1 MYTKKHLDMANK
13 TGKYNGVFVPMV
25 TPIDSDFKIDGNA
38 VALLMKTFTIS
49 GVSAFLMGTTGESTS
64 LSAGQKEQLVKYALE
79 NRGNEQTKVLVG
91 VSSNCLQNS
100 INDANKYAAW
110 GVDAVVAHLPYY
122 YPMSPE
128 KMIRYFTRLA
138 DNIDCNLILYNNPA
152 TVKMS
157 IPLEVADELS
167 RHGNIVGFKDSER
180 GEERLDKALA
190 LWKQRPDFVFLLGWA
205 AKSAYAVLKGCHGL
219 VPSTGN
225 LAPSLYQKLY
235 LAAKSGDKEKAGKFQ
250 EQTNAISEVYQKDR
264 NISES
269 IPALKIIMSEYG
281 LCQPYVMPPM
291 YQPSNG
297 EIDQLKLEILALWP
311 KNDQ

>member
-1 MYTKKHLDMANK
+1 MTNI
-13 TGKYNGVFVPMV
+13 TEKYSGVFVPMV
-25 TPIDSDFKIDGNA
+25 TPIDSNFEVDGNA
-38 VALLMKTFTIS
+38 VALIVKTFTFS

-64 LSAGQKEQLVKYALE
+64 LSAVQKEQLVKYALE
-79 NRGNEQTKVLVG
+79 SRGNGRTKILAG
-91 VSSNCLQNS
+91 VSSNCLQDS
-100 INDANKYAAW
+100 ISDANKFAAW

-128 KMIRYFTRLA
+128 KMIRYFTHLA

-167 RHGNIVGFKDSER
+167 KHGNIVGFKDSER
-180 GEERLDKALA
+180 GEERLDKAIE

-205 AKSAYAVLKGCHGL
+205 AKSAYATLKGCHGL

-225 LAPSLYQKLY
+225 LTPSLYHKLY
-235 LAAKSGDKEKAGKFQ
+235 QAAKSGDEEKAGQLQ

-281 LCQPYVMPPM
+281 LCQPCVMPPM
-291 YQPSNG
+291 YMPSNG
-297 EIDQLKLEILALWP
+297 ETSQLKQEILALWP
-311 KNDQ
+311 KNEQ